1 MRTLGLLIGMLVLI
15 GSVSAAGTAERLP
28 GVGTFAYSGSPVAG
42 ETPMLMSMVR

>member
-1 MRTLGLLIGMLVLI
+1 MRTLGLLIGMVALI

-28 GVGTFAYSGSPVAG
+28 GVGTFAYGGPPVVS